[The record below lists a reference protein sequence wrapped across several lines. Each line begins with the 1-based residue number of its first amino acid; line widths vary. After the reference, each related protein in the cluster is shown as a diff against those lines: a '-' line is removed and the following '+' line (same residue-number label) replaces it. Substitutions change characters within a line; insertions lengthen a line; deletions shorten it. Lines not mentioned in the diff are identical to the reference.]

1 SLQLIAPD
9 RANTHRD
16 QNDER
21 RERQAEERERWKVVE
36 QAAAM
41 PRDRSAE
48 AADVMLDEET
58 LDEAAPFLE
67 QNHHVPRQR
76 DDKEDEQR
84 TPVEHRAHPGP
95 EVAAQPAVK
104 QRGRKRHEDG
114 DRPL

>member
-1 SLQLIAPD
+1 RITVEHIVRQLRSGEREEHEHEPEPEQQISLQLIGPD

-67 QNHHVPRQR
+67 QNHHV
-76 DDKEDEQR
+76 
-84 TPVEHRAHPGP
+84 
-95 EVAAQPAVK
+95 
-104 QRGRKRHEDG
+104 
-114 DRPL
+114 